1 MMSTG
6 TFELPDFSDEEK
18 HIAEEV
24 LTELVVLA
32 LTVRP
37 ALKNYIIDLCDG
49 ITITLPEDAV
59 ERSKQYALLRVQ
71 ALKEQ

>member
-71 ALKEQ
+71 AMKEQ

>member
-1 MMSTG
+1 MPTG
-6 TFELPDFSDEEK
+6 TFELPDFSEEEL

-37 ALKNYIIDLCDG
+37 ALKNYIINLCDG
-49 ITITLPEDAV
+49 IQITLPEDAV
-59 ERSKQYALLRVQ
+59 ERSKQYALVRVQ
-71 ALKEQ
+71 AMKEQ

>member
-1 MMSTG
+1 MMPTG
-6 TFELPDFSDEEK
+6 TFEIPDFFDEEK

-37 ALKNYIIDLCDG
+37 ALKDYIINLCDG
-49 ITITLPEDAV
+49 IKITLPDDAV
-59 ERSKQYALLRVQ
+59 ERSKQYALLRVRQ
-71 ALKEQ
+71 MQGE

>member
-1 MMSTG
+1 MPTSTY
-6 TFELPDFSDEEK
+6 EMPDFSDEEQ

-37 ALKNYIIDLCDG
+37 ALKNYIVDLCDG

-59 ERSKQYALLRVQ
+59 ERSKQYAVLRVQ
-71 ALKEQ
+71 SMKGN

>member
-1 MMSTG
+1 MPTG
-6 TFELPDFSDEEK
+6 TFETPDFSDEEK

-49 ITITLPEDAV
+49 ITITLPEESV

-71 ALKEQ
+71 QMKEN

>member
-1 MMSTG
+1 MMPTG

-49 ITITLPEDAV
+49 IQMTLSEDAV
-59 ERSKQYALLRVQ
+59 ERSKQYAVLRVQ
-71 ALKEQ
+71 AMKQE

>member
-1 MMSTG
+1 MSTG

-71 ALKEQ
+71 AMKEQ

>member
-1 MMSTG
+1 MPTG

-49 ITITLPEDAV
+49 IQMTLSEDAV
-59 ERSKQYALLRVQ
+59 ERSKQYAVLRVQ
-71 ALKEQ
+71 AMKQE

>member
-1 MMSTG
+1 MMPTG
-6 TFELPDFSDEEK
+6 TFEIPDFSDEEK

-49 ITITLPEDAV
+49 ITITLPEESV

-71 ALKEQ
+71 QMKEN

>member
-1 MMSTG
+1 MPTG
-6 TFELPDFSDEEK
+6 TFEIPDFSDQEK

-37 ALKNYIIDLCDG
+37 ALKDYIINLCDG
-49 ITITLPEDAV
+49 IQITLSSEAV

-71 ALKEQ
+71 QMQMK